1 MPNPIERTRIRAA
14 AFDLDGTLVDTM
26 ADLADALNRTLSM
39 LGARELPHERI
50 RALVGHGFEQ
60 LVHNGLVESLGTK
73 PTHPAQQSAAATL
86 ARKIYAREVFNRSQ
100 VYPGVTHALQSLA
113 DSGIELC
120 CITNK
125 DSAFTEPLLR
135 QAGLAGYFAF
145 TLCADRAEDR
155 KPSPRMLLAA
165 CSRFGIAPAQMMYVG
180 DSGIDIAAARAAG
193 CPVVMVTYGYGRPPA
208 KTEAQ
213 PDRFVET
220 LTDLGA
226 FQ

>member
-1 MPNPIERTRIRAA
+1 MPDPTERARIRAV

-26 ADLADALNRTLSM
+26 PDLADAMNRTLGM
-39 LGARELPHERI
+39 LGTRALSYERI
-50 RALVGHGFEQ
+50 KALVGHGFEQ
-60 LVHNGLVESLGTK
+60 FVHDGLAESLGTK
-73 PTHPAQQSAAATL
+73 PTHPAQQSAAIAL
-86 ARKIYAREVFNRSQ
+86 ARRIYAQEVFKRSQ
-100 VYPGVTHALQSLA
+100 VYPGVTQALESLA
-113 DSGIELC
+113 ADGVLVC

-125 DSAFTEPLLR
+125 ISVFAEPLLQ
-135 QAGLAGYFAF
+135 QAGLASYFAF
-145 TLCADRAEDR
+145 TLCADRPEDR
-155 KPSPRMLLAA
+155 KPSPHMLSLA

-213 PDRFVET
+213 PDKFVES

-226 FQ
+226 IQ